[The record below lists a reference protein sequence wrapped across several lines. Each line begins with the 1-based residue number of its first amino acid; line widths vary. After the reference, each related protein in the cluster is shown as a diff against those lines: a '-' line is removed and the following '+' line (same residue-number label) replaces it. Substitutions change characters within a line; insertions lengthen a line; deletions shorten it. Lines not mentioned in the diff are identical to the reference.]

1 MAKKKKASCNELD
14 LNTIKPLTK
23 NQEKAF
29 DSEKNMVLC
38 GSAGTGKSFISCY
51 LGMLGIADSYYN
63 NLVIIR
69 SAVPTRDIG
78 FLPGND
84 KEKASIYEMPYH
96 DICTELFRRG
106 DAYELLKRKGIIEFL
121 TTSYLRGI
129 TLHNSVLVIDE
140 CQNLDF
146 GELNTIMTRVGKGC
160 RIIFCGDFKQTD
172 LKDNGLKKFL
182 SILSKMGEDFDIIEF
197 NSSDIVRSGLVKR
210 YLQTVEDMGLSGRN

>member
-210 YLQTVEDMGLSGRN
+210 YLQTVEDMGL